1 VLGVIDATSI
11 LIETIPQ
18 SSGSHSVA
26 ADSKRNLIFVPQ
38 NAPVRIVGAG
48 GDTTAVGEGICGST
62 NGCIGVFIHH
72 VDRDRDDHDRDDR
85 DREDRD
91 RDDHDQ

>member
-1 VLGVIDATSI
+1 MIDRTSV

-38 NAPVRIVGAG
+38 SAPVRIVGGG
-48 GDTTAVGEGICGST
+48 GDTSTVGENICGST
-62 NGCIGVFIHH
+62 NGCVAVYAHD
-72 VDRDRDDHDRDDR
+72 VDRDRDDHDDHG
-85 DREDRD
+85 
-91 RDDHDQ
+91 DHDH